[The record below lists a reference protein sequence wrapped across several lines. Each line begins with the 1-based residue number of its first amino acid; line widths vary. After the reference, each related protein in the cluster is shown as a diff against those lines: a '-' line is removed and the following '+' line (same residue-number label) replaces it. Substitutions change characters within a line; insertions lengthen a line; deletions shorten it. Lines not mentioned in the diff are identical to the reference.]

1 MLVILV
7 YGWIDVRQREY
18 NASLAIAE
26 RIVPPPSSTAAPKAM
41 RPSSSSSNKQPL
53 QSSIGLK
60 LSSKYASIC
69 ISEDA
74 RRIHATNTDKML
86 SNAAILTLLQR
97 FIQLHAV
104 SAHSELPVVS
114 TPDFQ
119 SLPSFRSKQL
129 NESDPLS
136 LCLSVHEPLITLLS
150 VHSEIFLSL
159 AADDVNMYEM
169 STTQFNTLCREKFQF
184 SKPTSI
190 AQLRIGSDSFK
201 IPFIHRAF
209 VRNFNSVENQRSSPT
224 SSAAAGAA
232 PSSSASFGSYSTLLG
247 KNNKASE
254 YAFEARLLL
263 TSSFRSS
270 ELATEEVTIHN
281 NLK

>member
-1 MLVILV
+1 
-7 YGWIDVRQREY
+7 
-18 NASLAIAE
+18 
-26 RIVPPPSSTAAPKAM
+26 M
-41 RPSSSSSNKQPL
+41 RPSSSNCNKLLL

-60 LSSKYASIC
+60 LSSKYATIC

-74 RRIHATNTDKML
+74 RRINATNTDKML

-224 SSAAAGAA
+224 SSSSSVA
-232 PSSSASFGSYSTLLG
+232 PSSSSASFGSYSTLLG

-270 ELATEEVTIHN
+270 ELATEEVTTHN
-281 NLK
+281 NLQ